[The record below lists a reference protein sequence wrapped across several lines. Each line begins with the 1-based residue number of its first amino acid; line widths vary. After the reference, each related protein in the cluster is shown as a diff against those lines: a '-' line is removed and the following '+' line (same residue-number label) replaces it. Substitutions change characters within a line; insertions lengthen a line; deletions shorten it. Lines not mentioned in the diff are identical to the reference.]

1 MNANVYYHGKCI
13 DKYIIMENNIIKY
26 TVVGDYINI
35 IKTTFDFKFDLYQ
48 ALKQH
53 GHTKTWKQREA
64 VKKKNFSL

>member
-35 IKTTFDFKFDLYQ
+35 IFEFNFDLYKTF
-48 ALKQH
+48 KQH
-53 GHTKTWKQREA
+53 AYTKTWKQREA
-64 VKKKNFSL
+64 VN